1 MKSKKIKSIVISLT
15 LVASILANGQTIL
28 AANEKVLDVDEKNN
42 DVIQQQ
48 LDAFDE
54 VDSKIK
60 ANRSAMVLP
69 DKTRMK
75 AGTYPTRNGVILVTK
90 DGKAGDLIGHAG
102 IIWTSSTT
110 VESFPDSG
118 VKRYSNSWNTRY
130 STVYGVTTSG
140 TSVEQDN
147 NASNIANSH
156 YGKPYNWNFL
166 NTNTTDSFY
175 CSQLVYRAY
184 LDETGLNLNQGGGI
198 VFPIDLV
205 QSSNTYTVYT
215 KGV

>member
-1 MKSKKIKSIVISLT
+1 MKFKKLSSLLMSVLIVGSSIIFSGQ
-15 LVASILANGQTIL
+15 SIFANNT
-28 AANEKVLDVDEKNN
+28 DN

-54 VDSKIK
+54 VDAQIKSNPSK
-60 ANRSAMVLP
+60 MLLP
-69 DKTRMK
+69 DKTGARS
-75 AGTYPTRNGVILVTK
+75 GTYPTRNGVILVTK
-90 DGKAGDLIGHAG
+90 DGKLNELVGHAG

-110 VESFPDSG
+110 VESFPSG
-118 VKRYSNSWNTRY
+118 GVQRRNNDWNSRYA
-130 STVYGVTTSG
+130 TVYGVTTSG
-140 TSVEQDN
+140 TSVDQDN
-147 NASNIANSH
+147 NASNRANSH
-156 YGKPYNWNFL
+156 YGKPYNYNFL
-166 NTNTTDSFY
+166 NVSTTNSFY